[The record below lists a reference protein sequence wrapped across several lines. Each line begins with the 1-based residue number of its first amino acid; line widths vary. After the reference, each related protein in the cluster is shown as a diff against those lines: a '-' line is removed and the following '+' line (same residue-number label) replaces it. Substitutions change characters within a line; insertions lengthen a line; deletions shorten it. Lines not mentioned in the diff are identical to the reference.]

1 MFRVNFS
8 KTPNLIQL
16 LELKWMD
23 SQSSYIQPK
32 EHKLQPINVFQGP
45 VRSRTLALSIS
56 LNGSLMCLIVMPTP
70 MEGSCSTSFSNTLT
84 LFERNTQIILWTS
97 LSIKTSQFS
106 NQKSFKNKRVK
117 KRKWKEWRTRWYK
130 S

>member
-1 MFRVNFS
+1 MFRENLF

-32 EHKLQPINVFQGP
+32 EHNLQPKNVFQGP
-45 VRSRTLALSIS
+45 VTSRTLALSIS
-56 LNGSLMCLIVMPTP
+56 LNGSMMCSIVMPIP
-70 MEGSCSTSFSNTLT
+70 MEESCSTSFSNTLT
-84 LFERNTQIILWTS
+84 LFERFTQIILWTS
-97 LSIKTSQFS
+97 LSIKTSQS
-106 NQKSFKNKRVK
+106 SSQKCSKNKRVK
-117 KRKWKEWRTRWYK
+117 KRKWKGWRIRWYK